1 MARQPRSDAQLLQF
15 TSNLLSVW
23 TGGQGG
29 PPNIG
34 LTSDQIAELA
44 AAFAQ
49 AQSSQNAQTA
59 ARSAAKS
66 ASTGKRNAFKVLRKT
81 LGGLINIID
90 GFAKSSN
97 DPGVYQRAH
106 IDPPTPPSPRDQAAM
121 ATSVS
126 TKVRTDG
133 SIKFAFKVRS
143 GGGAT
148 YEIQRMIVDLDGTQ
162 GDWNFLTTSGRKK
175 SFTDPTV
182 PFGVRSISYRVRTLL
197 SNGTAGEWSEPST
210 VNFGSQGS
218 TGGPMAI
225 QPKASQATTGQPKAA
240 A

>member
-1 MARQPRSDAQLLQF
+1 MARQPQKDAQLLQF
-15 TSNLLSVW
+15 ASNLLTVW
-23 TGGQGG
+23 TGGQSG

-34 LTSDQIAELA
+34 LTSDQLAELA
-44 AAFAQ
+44 SAYSQAEASHISQIAAL
-49 AQSSQNAQTA
+49 
-59 ARSAAKS
+59 SAAKS
-66 ASTGKRNAFKVLRKT
+66 ATTGKRNAFKVLRKT

-148 YEIQRMIVDLDGTQ
+148 YEIQRMIVDLDGTL
-162 GDWNFLTTSGRKK
+162 GDWNFLATSGRKK

-182 PFGVRSISYRVRTLL
+182 PFGMRAISYRVRTLL

-218 TGGPMAI
+218 AGGPMAI
-225 QPKASQATTGQPKAA
+225 QPASQATTGQPKAA